1 MTKRLCQTK
10 WIGYVFHGPAE
21 LMTPPYLR
29 LPSSASRPN
38 TSCLC
43 GPSSKLCMQT
53 CPSLQLL
60 AQILLV
66 CAGLLQNFVC
76 RLVLLFSSDLA
87 SLDTESRLGHRDNL
101 FQCVL
106 GDILELRLWCVALLN
121 TLLTR
126 AAREDQQFRLV
137 QLETADILL
146 ETLCAPVSAA
156 VIHGNANGA
165 SELWCNLRLT

>member
-38 TSCLC
+38 T
-43 GPSSKLCMQT
+43 
-53 CPSLQLL
+53 
-60 AQILLV
+60 LV

-87 SLDTESRLGHRDNL
+87 SLDTESRFGHRDNL

-137 QLETADILL
+137 QLEPADILL